1 MIVVRERMWQFAEVL
16 AADTKRMVMRKSK
29 NLAEWFGKPCSV
41 LTAGKSDMA
50 GSALADGKI
59 LSDSGDTKSSHML

>member
-1 MIVVRERMWQFAEVL
+1 VL
-16 AADTKRMVMRKSK
+16 AADTRRMMMMRRRRSR

-41 LTAGKSDMA
+41 QTAGKSDMT

-59 LSDSGDTKSSHML
+59 LSDSGDTKSTHML